1 MLESLSAFF
10 PSSVPVVD
18 VPKLVKSSWNTFTE
32 RKLFLQSA
40 LAEVDLQL
48 GLADHNNRLLRN
60 RDLYVRTG
68 TIRSLLRLLSRTP
81 PRMRTGRERL
91 QTLMLLKVHSLEC
104 ALTVK
109 GRDAWKEDPSSPA
122 YDFQLLGQ
130 RLKQLREARLAGD
143 LPRVL
148 FLLRISLTRNFAH
161 AGNPEVIVHKCIKS
175 DLPAL
180 YTYEHWHQTTG

>member
-1 MLESLSAFF
+1 MLESLSTFL

-18 VPKLVKSSWNTFTE
+18 VSKLVRSSWNTFNE

-48 GLADHNNRLLRN
+48 GLADHNNRL
-60 RDLYVRTG
+60 
-68 TIRSLLRLLSRTP
+68 SRTP

-91 QTLMLLKVHSLEC
+91 QTSMLLKVRSQEC
-104 ALTVK
+104 LLTVK
-109 GRDAWKEDPSSPA
+109 GRDAWKEDASSPA